1 MNPSRDAFVPL
12 TAAAKPGKPNGD
24 AKVTVIPQA
33 ANLQPFRPL
42 GQGTPAPASAPA
54 HNGSCEPRVNVQ
66 REGDRVTNIQVHC
79 SCGQV
84 IELACVY

>member
-1 MNPSRDAFVPL
+1 MNANRDAFVPL
-12 TAAAKPGKPNGD
+12 TPAARPSKPGAD
-24 AKVTVIPQA
+24 SKVTVVAQA

-42 GQGTPAPASAPA
+42 GQPAPAATVPA
-54 HNGSCEPRVNVQ
+54 AHAASCEPRVTVQ
-66 REGDRVTNIQVHC
+66 RDGDRVTSIQVQC